1 MKENPYLIF
10 SLNNSLY
17 GVEALSV
24 EEVFFL
30 PELTPVLDADRY
42 LVGVVN
48 LRGKIIPV
56 IDLLLRLGYRTRNY
70 QLTDSVVVLNWQNQR
85 FGIVAHQVREV
96 QNIAEE
102 EISRRQEFSVRLASP
117 TNLEEEENRLSSSS
131 LAEVNTD
138 SSSSFLSGI
147 ARLETEIVLLLNLE
161 NLLHLEPIQSNL
173 VSELDSQ
180 TLAEKELLAERLFAP
195 HATPE
200 EKAIFRQRANHLRQV
215 SESENLTGALP
226 LAVINL
232 NGELLGI
239 NLHLIREFTEIE
251 RVTPIPCTPERI
263 VGNMNLRGEI
273 VTLIDLRSA
282 LNLSLSNARSYSK
295 AMIVEVEDLVAG
307 ITIENVRDVTF
318 ISPEKVTAVPAA
330 LHSTNDEYFQGT
342 AKYCEQIVTI
352 LNLPKI
358 FQEGGLIVDEEV

>member
-1 MKENPYLIF
+1 M
-10 SLNNSLY
+10 
-17 GVEALSV
+17 
-24 EEVFFL
+24 
-30 PELTPVLDADRY
+30 
-42 LVGVVN
+42 
-48 LRGKIIPV
+48 
-56 IDLLLRLGYRTRNY
+56 
-70 QLTDSVVVLNWQNQR
+70 
-85 FGIVAHQVREV
+85 
-96 QNIAEE
+96 
-102 EISRRQEFSVRLASP
+102 
-117 TNLEEEENRLSSSS
+117 
-131 LAEVNTD
+131 
-138 SSSSFLSGI
+138 
-147 ARLETEIVLLLNLE
+147 
-161 NLLHLEPIQSNL
+161 